1 MQGRVKEKEREL
13 QRQFIEKER
22 HLQEAQML
30 MEKKLGD
37 AEHRLVTLQNGKS
50 HYFFMFSRVH
60 LTIYSE
66 SGMYVNYRMSLNNCC
81 IVFLFLV

>member
-1 MQGRVKEKEREL
+1 MCRVQGRVKEKEREL

-37 AEHRLVTLQNGKS
+37 AEHRLVTLQNGS
-50 HYFFMFSRVH
+50 RHYFFVFSRVRV
-60 LTIYSE
+60 IICSE
-66 SGMYVNYRMSLNNCC
+66 SGMIC
-81 IVFLFLV
+81 FT